1 MDTFFPKCFS
11 LSKVQGD
18 KNSIFQNDME
28 EFNEEYRF
36 IFSASIL
43 KKYVEMAKEDIVK
56 YAHLVPKILVSL
68 NICEKR
74 LLSIDDQIN

>member
-18 KNSIFQNDME
+18 KNSLYQNEME

-43 KKYVEMAKEDIVK
+43 KKYVAMAHEEISK
-56 YAHLVPKILVSL
+56 Y
-68 NICEKR
+68 
-74 LLSIDDQIN
+74 

>member
-1 MDTFFPKCFS
+1 
-11 LSKVQGD
+11 
-18 KNSIFQNDME
+18 ME

-43 KKYVEMAKEDIVK
+43 KKYVAMAHEDITK
-56 YAHLVPKILVSL
+56 YSHLIPKILVSL

-74 LLSIDDQIN
+74 LLSIDE

>member
-1 MDTFFPKCFS
+1 
-11 LSKVQGD
+11 
-18 KNSIFQNDME
+18 ME

-43 KKYVEMAKEDIVK
+43 KKYVAMSKEDIVQ
-56 YAHLVPKILVSL
+56 YAHLIPKILVSL

-74 LLSIDDQIN
+74 LLSIDD